1 MDEDEAAVAGLRLA
15 AEQRWIEYA
24 RELVGAGTLL
34 GAPEFAARLRWGDRA
49 LNHAL
54 AVNRV
59 FFVDCQG
66 VHLFPAF
73 YADPQYRRQQLEA
86 VSRTL
91 GALPGGSKWQFF
103 TSLKGSLGG
112 CTPLEAMVR
121 GDFRQVTMA
130 AEAFALG

>member
-15 AEQRWIEYA
+15 AEQRWIECA

-34 GAPEFAARLRWGDRA
+34 GDQEFAARQGWGDQA
-49 LNHAL
+49 LNQAL
-54 AVNRV
+54 AADRV

-66 VHLFPAF
+66 VRLFPAF
-73 YADPQYRRQQLEA
+73 YADPQYKRQQLEE

-103 TSLKGSLGG
+103 TCPKGSLGG